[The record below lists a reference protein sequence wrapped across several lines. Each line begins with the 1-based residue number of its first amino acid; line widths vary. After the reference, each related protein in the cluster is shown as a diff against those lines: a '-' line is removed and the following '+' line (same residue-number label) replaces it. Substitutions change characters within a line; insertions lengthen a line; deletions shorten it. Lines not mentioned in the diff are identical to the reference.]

1 MADQR
6 YTSSMSQEMGV
17 GIEIARGSRVGR
29 LEKDWQVVKE
39 AVEMIFDEENGCGSK
54 MREKVGEM
62 REVIRAAVRD
72 DAGFVGSS
80 CKALDAF
87 LQTIF

>member
-6 YTSSMSQEMGV
+6 YTSSMLQEIGV
-17 GIEIARGSRVGR
+17 GIEIARGSRIGR

-39 AVEMIFDEENGCGSK
+39 AVETIFDENGCGSK

-62 REVIRAAVRD
+62 RDVIRAAVRD

-80 CKALDAF
+80 CKALGAF